1 MIKTLKKIE
10 LFKIENRTS
19 VKVVRSLNMVYQCQN
34 FYKNGKVKGKVS
46 QENEPYFFN
55 NEDDYRTLLNNY
67 PSTPIAEQTL
77 IVLCVSDDKW
87 ATNNSKY
94 LLNNMNKTL

>member
-10 LFKIENRTS
+10 LFEIENKTS
-19 VKVVRSLNMVYQCQN
+19 VKVVKSLNMVYECQD
-34 FYKNGKVKGKVS
+34 FYKNSKVKGKVS

-55 NEDDYRTLLNNY
+55 NEDDYRTLLKNY
-67 PSTPIAEQTL
+67 PSTPIANQSMF
-77 IVLCVSDDKW
+77 VLCVSDDDL
-87 ATNNSKY
+87 ATNNSQY